1 MANIDN
7 SNNFFIKAPKFS
19 WLKFSYSQEKLN
31 DINFLKNQGVK
42 STIRNNKSETENNI
56 ESRSQSFIELTKLLT
71 DNCQYGILD
80 EYAGTKEERENEKKE
95 KKLRIQKK
103 QKEKMEEKEFEE
115 KIKNEYVIVDKNVPN
130 IPREEI
136 NRMQM
141 QISQNQNQTIPLEK
155 EDINVIDMKNTNPL
169 EKIEINKTDK
179 NFFNHVPFSAPI
191 KSNKNENFK
200 NEIKRSES
208 FDENIIHINDPIL
221 ENISNNNTICRQT
234 KNVSILSNSN
244 TSIEIKTPK
253 TEVNDI
259 EIFKAFLKGEYDP
272 LKDEKYIDKYDN
284 DDDDSDDEIFENR
297 NQLEKFK
304 TNESSTSLNVLLENI
319 NIKCSHENIP
329 RNDSIESL
337 ESVEFDT
344 KQDDSDDKNKGS
356 WLSNISKSLQSWL
369 NPKEEF
375 EFHYFTKTDK
385 DGNIKVL
392 SVESIMELY
401 DLDYS
406 QALNI
411 HDYVSSMI
419 PTFPQNITGYTK
431 YIEKLNKEISLKEN
445 KTLELI
451 CKNYGY
457 KPIITRDLAIKLQSQ
472 LPYNIHNKFK
482 WTIQF
487 SLNSVN
493 NEESSPNNTS
503 NLSQLFFLWKYQNSK
518 LKVFKPV
525 DDCNDLIYSNDEF
538 LSIGGNNDG
547 QFALYLDKDLKNG
560 HSYRNKTFKNK
571 ILSLFNDFYISDLE
585 LWTFD

>member
-1 MANIDN
+1 
-7 SNNFFIKAPKFS
+7 
-19 WLKFSYSQEKLN
+19 
-31 DINFLKNQGVK
+31 
-42 STIRNNKSETENNI
+42 
-56 ESRSQSFIELTKLLT
+56 
-71 DNCQYGILD
+71 
-80 EYAGTKEERENEKKE
+80 
-95 KKLRIQKK
+95 
-103 QKEKMEEKEFEE
+103 
-115 KIKNEYVIVDKNVPN
+115 
-130 IPREEI
+130 
-136 NRMQM
+136 
-141 QISQNQNQTIPLEK
+141 
-155 EDINVIDMKNTNPL
+155 
-169 EKIEINKTDK
+169 
-179 NFFNHVPFSAPI
+179 
-191 KSNKNENFK
+191 
-200 NEIKRSES
+200 
-208 FDENIIHINDPIL
+208 
-221 ENISNNNTICRQT
+221 
-234 KNVSILSNSN
+234 
-244 TSIEIKTPK
+244 
-253 TEVNDI
+253 
-259 EIFKAFLKGEYDP
+259 
-272 LKDEKYIDKYDN
+272 
-284 DDDDSDDEIFENR
+284 
-297 NQLEKFK
+297 
-304 TNESSTSLNVLLENI
+304 
-319 NIKCSHENIP
+319 
-329 RNDSIESL
+329 L

-503 NLSQLFFLWKYQNSK
+503 NLSQLLCASNNHGPCLIIIEDDNNYVNEINNTIKKNFFFLY
-518 LKVFKPV
+518 
-525 DDCNDLIYSNDEF
+525 DYLITD
-538 LSIGGNNDG
+538 
-547 QFALYLDKDLKNG
+547 
-560 HSYRNKTFKNK
+560 
-571 ILSLFNDFYISDLE
+571 ILRLINI
-585 LWTFD
+585 